1 MLAYTNKARESH
13 IKEITKIIDI
23 LGSNPNSELNYTE
36 YRETVQYL
44 SMLRDMY
51 KKEMEGKTIKS

>member
-23 LGSNPNSELNYTE
+23 LGSNSNSELNYTE

-51 KKEMEGKTIKS
+51 KKEMEEKTTKS